1 MKRINPVNALTLND
15 EFLFDPSAFEDLSAI
30 GIHLVVLPGLKDETF
45 QIINLGHVREF
56 HMEADGNLRLRF
68 VNDLNNEWTMLTA
81 EQSDALLEK
90 VQSVR
95 DLLMKQITAKQ

>member
-1 MKRINPVNALTLND
+1 MKRINPANTLVLND

-30 GIHLVVLPGLKDETF
+30 GIHLVVLPGLKNETF
-45 QIINLGHVREF
+45 LIINLSHVREF
-56 HMEADGNLRLRF
+56 RMDADGNLQLKF
-68 VNDLNNEWTMLTA
+68 INDLNNEWTILTA

-95 DLLMKQITAKQ
+95 ELLMKQLSVK